1 MFQIGKL
8 LVAGLIT
15 TFGTSAIAAMPS
27 ATMSV
32 LCPTF
37 PLAIGLAMITV
48 VGQCVGAKDYQQ
60 ARHYT
65 KTLLAAAYV
74 SMGLLNIALFLLAP
88 YLWAFTPCRRRPR
101 TLRFLCCR

>member
-1 MFQIGKL
+1 
-8 LVAGLIT
+8 
-15 TFGTSAIAAMPS
+15 
-27 ATMSV
+27 
-32 LCPTF
+32 
-37 PLAIGLAMITV
+37 MITV

-88 YLWAFTPCRRRPR
+88 YLVGFYAMPQTTTELALSVLQVNCVVTVLIWPSSFTLPNA
-101 TLRFLCCR
+101 LRAAATPGSRW